1 MSGIG
6 LLHKW
11 LRDACP
17 SIHKARLSAL
27 VKAVHGL
34 LAGGR
39 LTLTDLGR
47 QLPTSA
53 FVKHNIKCVDRL
65 LGNPQLQHERVAI
78 YRAVARWVL
87 ANTPHPVLLVDWPDC
102 EPGHKHLMLKAA
114 VPSRGRAL
122 AIYEEVYPLARYN
135 SPRTHRGFL
144 RNLRAVLPA
153 HCRPI
158 IVTDAGFRGPWF
170 REVERYGWDW
180 LGRVRNKVKFA
191 LGQVPDWR
199 YTTALYPSACSRPRY
214 VGPGSLSRKQPYA
227 CHLYLV
233 RKYRRGPG
241 RPRKTHGQG
250 TLVQR
255 ARKLYKDPWLIATS
269 LPNTPGAAKRIMKL
283 YTLRMQIEE
292 TFRDC
297 KGHRWG
303 FGLQYARSRDPRRWE
318 ILLLIGTLAT
328 VIHWLVGLAA
338 RAHHYAR
345 HFQANTLKKRAVL
358 SIRFLGQQL
367 LHSRRFHITGPA
379 LLAAAQRIPVLCAE
393 QTQWA

>member
-1 MSGIG
+1 MR

-17 SIHKARLSAL
+17 SIHRARLSAL
-27 VKAVHGL
+27 VKVVHGL

-47 QLPTSA
+47 QLQTAA
-53 FVKHNIKCVDRL
+53 FVKHNLKCVDRL
-65 LGNPQLQHERVAI
+65 LGNAHLQHERVAI
-78 YRAVARWVL
+78 YRAVAQWGL
-87 ANTPHPVLLVDWPDC
+87 GKTPRPVLLVDWSDC
-102 EPGHKHLMLKAA
+102 EPGHKHPMLKAA
-114 VPSRGRAL
+114 VPLSGRAV
-122 AIYEEVYPLARYN
+122 AIDEEVYPLARYN
-135 SPRTHRGFL
+135 SPRTPRRFL
-144 RNLRAVLPA
+144 RNLRAVLPE

-191 LGQVPDWR
+191 LDHTPSWR
-199 YTTALYPSACSRPRY
+199 YTTALSPSAPPTPRY
-214 VGPGSLSRKQPYA
+214 VGRGSLSRQHPYA
-227 CHLYLV
+227 CQLYRV

-250 TLVQR
+250 TLARR
-255 ARKLYKDPWLIATS
+255 ARKLYKAPWLIATS

-283 YTLRMQIEE
+283 YALRMQIEE

-297 KGHRWG
+297 KGRRWG
-303 FGLQYARSRDPRRWE
+303 FGLPYARSRDPQRWA

-328 VIHWLVGLAA
+328 VIC
-338 RAHHYAR
+338 RSYN
-345 HFQANTLKKRAVL
+345 F
-358 SIRFLGQQL
+358 I
-367 LHSRRFHITGPA
+367 
-379 LLAAAQRIPVLCAE
+379 
-393 QTQWA
+393 

>member
-1 MSGIG
+1 MPGIG
-6 LLHKW
+6 LLHEW
-11 LRDACP
+11 LSDACP
-17 SIHKARLSAL
+17 SIHRARLSAL
-27 VKAVHGL
+27 VKVVHGL
-34 LAGGR
+34 LVGGR
-39 LTLTDLGR
+39 LTLTELGR
-47 QLPTSA
+47 RLPTTA

-65 LGNPQLQHERVAI
+65 LGNARLQHERIAI
-78 YRAVARWVL
+78 YRAVARWAL
-87 ANTPHPVLLVDWPDC
+87 AQTPRPVLLVDWSDC

-114 VPSRGRAL
+114 VPLRGRAL
-122 AIYEEVYPLARYN
+122 SIYEEVYPLARYN
-135 SPRTHRGFL
+135 SPRTHRRFL
-144 RNLRAVLPA
+144 RNLRIVLPA

-191 LGQVPDWR
+191 LDHTPSWR
-199 YTTALYPSACSRPRY
+199 YTTALYPSATPTPRY
-214 VGPGSLSRKQPYA
+214 VGRGWLSRKQPYA

-241 RPRKTHGQG
+241 RSRKTHGQG
-250 TLVQR
+250 TLAKR

-269 LPNTPGAAKRIMKL
+269 LPNRYGAAKRIMKL
-283 YTLRMQIEE
+283 YALRMQIEE

-297 KGHRWG
+297 KGRRWG
-303 FGLQYARSRDPRRWE
+303 LGLQEARSRDPQRWE

-338 RAHHYAR
+338 TARHYAR

-358 SIRFLGQQL
+358 SVCFLGRQL
-367 LHSRRFHITGPA
+367 LHNRRWHLTRA
-379 LLAAAQRIPVLCAE
+379 ELLATAQRIPALCGE
-393 QTQWA
+393 QTQWV

>member
-1 MSGIG
+1 MPGSG

-27 VKAVHGL
+27 VKVVQGL

-53 FVKHNIKCVDRL
+53 FAKPNIKCVDRL
-65 LGNPQLQHERVAI
+65 LGNTHLQHDRVTI
-78 YRAVARWVL
+78 YGAVARWVL
-87 ANTPHPVLLVDWPDC
+87 ASTPRPVLLGDWSDC

-114 VPSRGRAL
+114 VPVRGRAL
-122 AIYEEVYPLARYN
+122 SIYEEVYPLARYN
-135 SPRTHRGFL
+135 SPRTHRRFL
-144 RNLRAVLPA
+144 HNLRAVLPE

-170 REVERYGWDW
+170 REVERYGGDW
-180 LGRVRNKVKFA
+180 LGRVRNKVKFS
-191 LGQVPDWR
+191 LEQTPDWR
-199 YTTALYPSACSRPRY
+199 YTTVLYPSATPRPRY
-214 VGPGSLSRKQPYA
+214 VGRGWRSRKQPYA

-233 RKYRRGPG
+233 RTYRRGPG
-241 RPRKTHGQG
+241 RSRRIHGHG
-250 TLVQR
+250 TLAKR

-269 LPNTPGAAKRIMKL
+269 LPHTPGAAKRIMKL
-283 YTLRMQIEE
+283 YALRMQIEE
-292 TFRDC
+292 TFRDG

-303 FGLQYARSRDPRRWE
+303 LGLQYARSRDPRRWE

-328 VIHWLVGLAA
+328 AIHWLVGLAA
-338 RAHHYAR
+338 SARHYAR
-345 HFQANTLKKRAVL
+345 HFQVNTLKKRAVL
-358 SIRFLGQQL
+358 SVCFLGQQV
-367 LHSRRFHITGPA
+367 LHSRRFHPTRSELLATAQQLPA
-379 LLAAAQRIPVLCAE
+379 LCSE
-393 QTQWA
+393 QPQWA

>member
-1 MSGIG
+1 MPGIG

-17 SIHKARLSAL
+17 SIHRARLSAL
-27 VKAVHGL
+27 VKVVHGL

-47 QLPTSA
+47 QLPTAA

-65 LGNPQLQHERVAI
+65 LGNAHLQHERVTI

-87 ANTPHPVLLVDWPDC
+87 TNTPRPVLLVDWSDC

-114 VPSRGRAL
+114 VPLRGRAL
-122 AIYEEVYPLARYN
+122 SIYEEVYPLARYN
-135 SPRTHRGFL
+135 SPRTHRRFL
-144 RNLRAVLPA
+144 RNLKAVLPA

-191 LGQVPDWR
+191 LDQTPSWR
-199 YTTALYPSACSRPRY
+199 YTTTLYPSATPSPRY
-214 VGPGSLSRKQPYA
+214 VGRGSLARKQPYA

-241 RPRKTHGQG
+241 RSRQSHGQG
-250 TLVQR
+250 TPAKR

-269 LPNTPGAAKRIMKL
+269 LPNTHGAAKRIMKL
-283 YTLRMQIEE
+283 YALRMQIEE
-292 TFRDC
+292 TFRDY
-297 KGHRWG
+297 KGRRWG
-303 FGLQYARSRDPRRWE
+303 FGLQSARSRDPQRWE

-328 VIHWLVGLAA
+328 VILWLVGLAA
-338 RAHHYAR
+338 SAHQCIR

-358 SIRFLGQQL
+358 SICFLGQQL
-367 LHSRRFHITGPA
+367 LHSRRFHLTRSE
-379 LLAAAQRIPVLCAE
+379 LLAAAQRIPALCSE

>member
-1 MSGIG
+1 MPEIR

-27 VKAVHGL
+27 VKVVQGL
-34 LAGGR
+34 LTGGR
-39 LTLTDLGR
+39 LTLTALGR

-65 LGNPQLQHERVAI
+65 LGNVQLQHERVVI

-87 ANTPHPVLLVDWPDC
+87 ANTPRPILLVDWSDC

-114 VPSRGRAL
+114 VPLRGRAL
-122 AIYEEVYPLARYN
+122 SIYEEVYPLARYN
-135 SPRTHRGFL
+135 SPRTHRRFL

-191 LGQVPDWR
+191 LQQTPDWR
-199 YTTALYPSACSRPRY
+199 YTTTLYPRATPTPRY
-214 VGPGSLSRKQPYA
+214 VGRGWLSRQQPYA
-227 CHLYLV
+227 CHLYLL

-241 RPRKTHGQG
+241 RSRKTHGQG
-250 TLVQR
+250 TLAKR

-269 LPNTPGAAKRIMKL
+269 LPNTYGAAKRIMKL
-283 YTLRMQIEE
+283 YALRMQIEE

-297 KGHRWG
+297 KGQRWG
-303 FGLQYARSRDPRRWE
+303 LGLQEARSREPQRWE

-328 VIHWLVGLAA
+328 VIQGLVGLAA
-338 RAHHYAR
+338 TAR
-345 HFQANTLKKRAVL
+345 HYTPHFRVNTRKKRAVL
-358 SIRFLGQQL
+358 SICLLGQQV
-367 LHSRRFHITGPA
+367 LHSRRFHLTRAA
-379 LLAAAQRIPVLCAE
+379 LLVTAQRIPALGAE

>member
-1 MSGIG
+1 MPGIG

-17 SIHKARLSAL
+17 SIHKARLRAL
-27 VKAVHGL
+27 VKVVQGL
-34 LAGGR
+34 LVGGR

-47 QLPTSA
+47 QLQTAA

-65 LGNPQLQHERVAI
+65 LGNVQLQHERVPI

-87 ANTPHPVLLVDWPDC
+87 ANTPRPILLVDWSDC

-114 VPSRGRAL
+114 VPLSGRAL
-122 AIYEEVYPLARYN
+122 SIYEEVYPLARYN
-135 SPRTHRGFL
+135 SPRTHRRFL
-144 RNLRAVLPA
+144 RHLKAVLPA

-170 REVERYGWDW
+170 REVERYGGDW

-191 LGQVPDWR
+191 LDQAPSWR
-199 YTTALYPSACSRPRY
+199 YTTALYPSATPTPRY
-214 VGPGSLSRKQPYA
+214 VGRGRLSRKQSYA

-241 RPRKTHGQG
+241 RSRKTHGQG
-250 TLVQR
+250 TLAKR

-269 LPNTPGAAKRIMKL
+269 LPNTYGAAKRIMKL
-283 YTLRMQIEE
+283 YALRMQIEE

-297 KGHRWG
+297 KGRRWG
-303 FGLQYARSRDPRRWE
+303 LGLQYARSRDPQRWE

-338 RAHHYAR
+338 SAR
-345 HFQANTLKKRAVL
+345 HCAPHFQANTLKKRAVL
-358 SIRFLGQQL
+358 SVCFLGQQL
-367 LHSRRFHITGPA
+367 LHSRRFHITRSA
-379 LLAAAQRIPVLCAE
+379 LLATAQRIPALCLE
-393 QTQWA
+393 QIQ

>member
-1 MSGIG
+1 MPGMR

-11 LRDACP
+11 LREACP

-27 VKAVHGL
+27 IKVVHGL
-34 LAGGR
+34 LVGGR

-47 QLPTSA
+47 QLQTAA
-53 FVKHNIKCVDRL
+53 FAKHNIKCVDRL
-65 LGNPQLQHERVAI
+65 LGNAHLQHERVTL

-87 ANTPHPVLLVDWPDC
+87 AKTLRPVLLVDWSDC

-114 VPSRGRAL
+114 VPLSGRAL
-122 AIYEEVYPLARYN
+122 SIYEEVYPLARYN
-135 SPRTHRGFL
+135 SPGTPRRFL
-144 RNLRAVLPA
+144 RNLRAVLPE

-191 LGQVPDWR
+191 LEQTPNWR
-199 YTTALYPSACSRPRY
+199 YTTALYPSATPTPRY
-214 VGPGSLSRKQPYA
+214 VGRGSLSRKQPYA
-227 CHLYLV
+227 CHLSLV

-250 TLVQR
+250 TLAKR
-255 ARKLYKDPWLIATS
+255 ARQLYKDPWLIATS
-269 LPNTPGAAKRIMKL
+269 LPDTYGAAKRIMKL
-283 YTLRMQIEE
+283 YALRMQIEE
-292 TFRDC
+292 TFRDY
-297 KGHRWG
+297 KGRRWG
-303 FGLQYARSRDPRRWE
+303 FGLQYARSRDPQRWA

-338 RAHHYAR
+338 RAHSYAR
-345 HFQANTLKKRAVL
+345 HFQANTFKKRAVL
-358 SIRFLGQQL
+358 SVCFLGQQL
-367 LHSRRFHITGPA
+367 LHSRRFHLTKSA
-379 LLAAAQRIPVLCAE
+379 LLVTAQRIPALCAE

>member
-1 MSGIG
+1 MPGIG

-11 LRDACP
+11 LRAACP

-27 VKAVHGL
+27 VKVVHGL
-34 LAGGR
+34 LVGGR

-47 QLPTSA
+47 QLQTAA

-65 LGNPQLQHERVAI
+65 LGNVQLQHERVTI
-78 YRAVARWVL
+78 YRAVAQWVL
-87 ANTPHPVLLVDWPDC
+87 AQTPRPVLLVDWSDC

-114 VPSRGRAL
+114 VPLRGRAL
-122 AIYEEVYPLARYN
+122 SIYEEVYPLARYN
-135 SPRTHRGFL
+135 SPGTHRRFL
-144 RNLRAVLPA
+144 RNLRAVLPT

-180 LGRVRNKVKFA
+180 LGRVRNEVKFA
-191 LGQVPDWR
+191 LEQTSSWR
-199 YTTALYPSACSRPRY
+199 YTTALSPRATPNPRY
-214 VGPGSLSRKQPYA
+214 VGRGSLSRKQPYA

-241 RPRKTHGQG
+241 RSRKPHGQG
-250 TLVQR
+250 TLAKR

-269 LPNTPGAAKRIMKL
+269 LPHTYGAAKRIMKL
-283 YTLRMQIEE
+283 YALRMQIEE

-297 KGHRWG
+297 KGQRWG
-303 FGLQYARSRDPRRWE
+303 LGLQYARTRDPQRWE

-338 RAHHYAR
+338 RARHCAR
-345 HFQANTLKKRAVL
+345 HFQVNTFKKRAVL
-358 SIRFLGQQL
+358 SVCFLGQQL
-367 LHSRRFHITGPA
+367 LHSRRFHITRSE
-379 LLAAAQRIPVLCAE
+379 LLAIAQRIPALCSE
-393 QTQWA
+393 QTQ